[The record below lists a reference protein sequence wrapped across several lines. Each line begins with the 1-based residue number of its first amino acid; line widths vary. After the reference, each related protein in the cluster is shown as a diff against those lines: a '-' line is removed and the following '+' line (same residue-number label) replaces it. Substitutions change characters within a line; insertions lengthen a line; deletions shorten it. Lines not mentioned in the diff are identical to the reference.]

1 MVCWGRARTHHWRLF
16 PGFPWLPLQWPS
28 GSILGAVRV
37 GSYLDT
43 LVLRNPLIAA
53 SNTHITSFLSLVS
66 QVESGIKLTCF
77 LWALQISGVSKRA
90 FIGTNMLTS
99 FSHLS
104 ALYFLHQAVVLW
116 LCHSKS
122 LVDRTDRTRGNINFC
137 IFVISHT
144 PTQRWSYQW
153 CYVWS
158 QGFYLLD
165 VLLKLAIC
173 EDFSWWWVTNL
184 MSDGVQQL
192 LIQRLQL
199 QAEIK
204 WERSLEKKH
213 MWSTANEWWYLQL
226 LVSSCF
232 LFRVF
237 IFLKIL
243 KENSHTFSV
252 RCVR

>member
-90 FIGTNMLTS
+90 FIGTNTLTS

-122 LVDRTDRTRGNINFC
+122 LVDRTDRTRGNINLC
-137 IFVISHT
+137 N
-144 PTQRWSYQW
+144 QSYTNTAVKLSVVLCVKPRFLPPW
-153 CYVWS
+153 CTLEA
-158 QGFYLLD
+158 GYL
-165 VLLKLAIC
+165 
-173 EDFSWWWVTNL
+173 W
-184 MSDGVQQL
+184 
-192 LIQRLQL
+192 RLQL
-199 QAEIK
+199 MMGYQSYERWCTTAPYTEASASSRNKVRAQFGKKTYVKYSK
-204 WERSLEKKH
+204 WMMIPPAPCVFVLSLQGFH
-213 MWSTANEWWYLQL
+213 LP
-226 LVSSCF
+226 
-232 LFRVF
+232 
-237 IFLKIL
+237 
-243 KENSHTFSV
+243 
-252 RCVR
+252 